1 MPKSRGRQKTKPKG
15 RYQVGPDKPK
25 PKAKSSP
32 RWYPPLV
39 LGIMGLGV
47 IVIVLNYMGIL
58 PFTGGQ
64 TNSIALM
71 VGLGLIAVGFLGT
84 TGIR

>member
-1 MPKSRGRQKTKPKG
+1 MPRSRGRQKTKPKG
-15 RYQVGPDKPK
+15 RYQVEPDKPK

>member
-1 MPKSRGRQKTKPKG
+1 MPKSRGRQKAKAKG
-15 RYQVGPDKPK
+15 RYQVAPDKPK
-25 PKAKSSP
+25 PKTKSSP
-32 RWYPPLV
+32 RWYSPLV
-39 LGIMGLGV
+39 LSVMGLGV
-47 IVIVLNYMGIL
+47 LVIVLNYMGIL

>member
-1 MPKSRGRQKTKPKG
+1 MPKSRSRQKAKPKG
-15 RYQVGPDKPK
+15 RYQVEPDRRKPK
-25 PKAKSSP
+25 TKSSP
-32 RWYPPLV
+32 RWYAPLV

-47 IVIVLNYMGIL
+47 VVIVLNYMGIL

-64 TNSIALM
+64 TNPIALM

-84 TGIR
+84 TAIR

>member
-1 MPKSRGRQKTKPKG
+1 VPKSRSRSKAKAKG
-15 RYQVGPDKPK
+15 RYQVEPDRRK

-64 TNSIALM
+64 THPIALM